1 MSKHNIVFNVDVR
14 ARVGTGGARE
24 ARREGFVPG
33 VLYGGELAPVAINL
47 RKPEVIKAIETGQ
60 FLNTTAT
67 LIYKGEK
74 QLVIPQGIQMHP
86 VSDQPWHVD
95 LRRVEPDQ
103 IIKVEVPVHFK
114 GQEASPGLKKGGTLN
129 VVRHSVELNVPAAR
143 IPEYLEADISAL
155 EVGDNVKISDIKLPA
170 DASPAIADRDFT
182 IATIA
187 GRGGKAEEEPA
198 AAASADAVPAAK
210 AKAPAGGA
218 AAAPAKGAAQAKA
231 PAKPAGKK

>member
-1 MSKHNIVFNVDVR
+1 MSKHKISFNVDVR
-14 ARVGTGGARE
+14 ERVGTGGARE
-24 ARREGFVPG
+24 ARRMGFVPG
-33 VLYGGELAPVAINL
+33 VLYGGDIAPVAINL
-47 RKPEVIKAIETGQ
+47 KKAEVIKAIETGQ

-67 LIYKGEK
+67 LIHKGEK

-114 GQEASPGLKKGGTLN
+114 GQETSPGLKKGGTLN
-129 VVRHSVELNVPAAR
+129 VVRHSVELNVPAAK

-155 EVGDNVKISDIKLPA
+155 EVGDNVKISDIKLPK
-170 DASPAIADRDFT
+170 DATPAIGDRDFT

-187 GRGGKAEEEPA
+187 GRGGKVMEEEAKEDA
-198 AAASADAVPAAK
+198 AAAAADVPATK
-210 AKAPAGGA
+210 AKAPVAGA
-218 AAAPAKGAAQAKA
+218 AAAPAKGAA

>member
-14 ARVGTGGARE
+14 PRVGTGGARE
-24 ARREGFVPG
+24 ARRQGFVPG

-47 RKPEVIKAIETGQ
+47 KKAEVVKAIETGQ

-67 LIYKGEK
+67 LVHKGEK

-114 GQEASPGLKKGGTLN
+114 GQETCPGLKKGGTLN
-129 VVRHSVELNVPAAR
+129 VVRHSVELNVPAAK

-155 EVGDNVKISDIKLPA
+155 EVGDNIKISDIKLPN
-170 DASPAIADRDFT
+170 DASPAITDRDFT

-198 AAASADAVPAAK
+198 AAPTADAVPAAK

-218 AAAPAKGAAQAKA
+218 APAAAAAKA

>member
-1 MSKHNIVFNVDVR
+1 MSKHKISFNVDVR
-14 ARVGTGGARE
+14 ERVGTGGARE
-24 ARREGFVPG
+24 ARRQGFVPG
-33 VLYGGELAPVAINL
+33 VLYGGDLAPVAINL
-47 RKPEVIKAIETGQ
+47 KKAEVIKAVETGQ

-67 LIYKGEK
+67 LIHKGEK

-114 GQEASPGLKKGGTLN
+114 GQETSPGLKKGGTLN
-129 VVRHSVELNVPAAR
+129 VVRHSVELNVPAAK

-155 EVGDNVKISDIKLPA
+155 EVGDNVKISDIKLPK
-170 DASPAIADRDFT
+170 DASPAIGDRDFT

-187 GRGGKAEEEPA
+187 GRGGKIEEDVVAPAAEE
-198 AAASADAVPAAK
+198 VPAAK
-210 AKAPAGGA
+210 AKAPAAGAA
-218 AAAPAKGAAQAKA
+218 AAAPAKGAA
-231 PAKPAGKK
+231 PAKPAAKK

>member
-14 ARVGTGGARE
+14 PRVGTGGARE
-24 ARREGFVPG
+24 ARRQGFVPG

-47 RKPEVIKAIETGQ
+47 KKAEVLKAVETGQ

-67 LIYKGEK
+67 LVYKGEK

-114 GQEASPGLKKGGTLN
+114 GQEQCPGLKKGGTLN

-143 IPEYLEADISAL
+143 IPEYIVADISAL
-155 EVGDNVKISDIKLPA
+155 EVGDNVKISNINLPA
-170 DASPAIADRDFT
+170 EASPAITDRDFT

-187 GRGGKAEEEPA
+187 GRGGKQDEEPTA
-198 AAASADAVPAAK
+198 APAADAVPAAK
-210 AKAPAGGA
+210 AKAPAAGA
-218 AAAPAKGAAQAKA
+218 AAAPAKGAA

>member
-1 MSKHNIVFNVDVR
+1 MSKQKIVFNVDVR
-14 ARVGTGGARE
+14 ARTGTGGARE
-24 ARREGFVPG
+24 ARKQGFVPG

-47 RKPEVIKAIETGQ
+47 RKPEVVKAIETGK

-67 LIYKGEK
+67 LIHKGEK

-114 GQEASPGLKKGGTLN
+114 GMDVSPGLKKGGTLN
-129 VVRHSVELNVPAAR
+129 VVRHTVELNVPAAR
-143 IPEYLEADISAL
+143 IPEHIEADISAL
-155 EVGDNVKISDIKLPA
+155 EVGDNVKISNVALPK
-170 DASPAIADRDFT
+170 DASPVINDRDFT

-187 GRGGKAEEEPA
+187 GRGGKAEEETA
-198 AAASADAVPAAK
+198 EATAADAVPAAK
-210 AKAPAGGA
+210 AAAPKAGAPA
-218 AAAPAKGAAQAKA
+218 AAAPAKA
-231 PAKPAGKK
+231 PPKK